1 MFPSMFHNGRSFC
14 LGDLSYISHISTFHG
29 FCFHVWWDHHG
40 FPLTVS
46 GEHRPGGW
54 GGGSDH
60 RLPLRPDQ
68 RRCGE
73 CARDLGPGNS
83 WGICWGQILGKSGG
97 DGDFHMISPMKN
109 GGKILML
116 GSSKKDGWIMLE
128 SWSVQLH
135 CIWRTWLGGFGW
147 TCWEIFHHEDP

>member
-1 MFPSMFHNGRSFC
+1 MCPSMFHNGRSFC
-14 LGDLSYISHISTFHG
+14 LGGSIIYQSYIHR

-40 FPLTVS
+40 FPLKVS

-116 GSSKKDGWIMLE
+116 GSSKKKMAG
-128 SWSVQLH
+128 SCWSRGVEQSMEH
-135 CIWRTWLGGFGW
+135 HGASVGTGFSR
-147 TCWEIFHHEDP
+147 